1 MSENV
6 QALQAS
12 ALLGDAQ
19 AQWQLAVCYA
29 QGNGVE
35 QNDAVA
41 FSWVCKAA
49 ENGYEEAAKYVLSA
63 YDKGK
68 EELGVRPDLDK
79 LVEWAD
85 KLSAAG
91 SNTGRYYYANLY
103 MKDIARDRITPLEAF
118 SRAAKGA
125 DEDNLR
131 CMAVACYLGSM
142 VAEAYFANQLI
153 GDAVLTLKSMI
164 RWIEK
169 LDQTEAP
176 IPESLKAGTWY
187 LYGKCLLAQD
197 KDNEA
202 MQWFKKAAPWNAN
215 AEIMYGS
222 WLAQEAQQT
231 RNVSLYKE
239 VVSHLMH
246 AVNSS
251 DNKEKFFEANAYYTL
266 AIAARAGLGT
276 NVDMDASYQ
285 WMCRAAELGNEK
297 AKQDLPRYH
306 KKLFGGYSYR

>member
-19 AQWQLAVCYA
+19 AQWQLALCYA

-63 YDKGK
+63 YDEGK
-68 EELGVRPDLDK
+68 EELGVQPDLDG

-142 VAEAYFANQLI
+142 VAEAYFAGQCIDNTI
-153 GDAVLTLKSMI
+153 SILKSI
-164 RWIEK
+164 NRWFEK
-169 LDQTEAP
+169 LDQTKAS
-176 IPESLKAGTWY
+176 IPDGLKADTWY

-197 KDNEA
+197 KDREA
-202 MQWFKKAAPWNAN
+202 MQWFKRAAPWNAN
-215 AEIMYGS
+215 AEMMYGS

-231 RNVSLYKE
+231 KNVSLYKE
-239 VVSHLMH
+239 VVLHLLH
-246 AVNSS
+246 AVNS
-251 DNKEKFFEANAYYTL
+251 DGVKEQLFEAGAYYTL

-297 AKQDLPRYH
+297 AKQELPRYH
-306 KKLFGGYSYR
+306 KKLFGGYSYK

>member
-6 QALQAS
+6 QALQAI

-49 ENGYEEAAKYVLSA
+49 ENGSEDAAKYVLSA

-68 EELGVRPDLDK
+68 EELEVQPDLDK

-91 SNTGRYYYANLY
+91 SNTGRFYYATLWLENT
-103 MKDIARDRITPLEAF
+103 ARDRIKLSEAF
-118 SRAAKGA
+118 SRAVKGA
-125 DEDNLR
+125 DEEDLR
-131 CMAVACYLGSM
+131 CMGVACYLGHII
-142 VAEAYFANQLI
+142 AEVYF
-153 GDAVLTLKSMI
+153 GDHYIDDTISVLKSI
-164 RWIEK
+164 NRWIEK
-169 LDQTEAP
+169 LNQTEAAV
-176 IPESLKAGTWY
+176 SDNLKACIWY
-187 LYGKCLLAQD
+187 LYGKCLLVQD
-197 KDNEA
+197 KDREA
-202 MQWFKKAAPWNAN
+202 MQWFKKAMPWNVN
-215 AEIMYGS
+215 AEIMYGLS
-222 WLAQEAQQT
+222 LAQEAQQT
-231 RNVSLYKE
+231 KNVSLYKE
-239 VVSHLMH
+239 VVPHLLH
-246 AVNSS
+246 AVNS
-251 DNKEKFFEANAYYTL
+251 DDTKEQFLEASAYYTL

-285 WMCRAAELGNEK
+285 WTCRAAELGNEE
-297 AKQDLPRYH
+297 AKKELPRYH
-306 KKLFGGYSYR
+306 KKLFGGYSYK